1 MATPSSDSRQPT
13 ILIVEDD
20 DATRDAMARL
30 LVREGYLVLTAA
42 TGHDAVGL
50 LESGPGPVDV
60 VLLDVRLPDV
70 NGTDLCARLRE
81 SHPDLPVVICTGEA
95 EPQEAARLL
104 GLGVRRYFRKPIGTD
119 ELLATVEASLR

>member
-1 MATPSSDSRQPT
+1 MAAPASDNRQPT
-13 ILIVEDD
+13 VLIVEDD

-30 LVREGYLVLTAA
+30 LAREGYLVLTAA

-50 LESGPGPVDV
+50 LDSAAAPVDV
-60 VLLDVRLPDV
+60 LLLDVRLPDV
-70 NGTDLCARLRE
+70 NGTELCARLRE
-81 SHPDLPVVICTGEA
+81 AYPDLPVVICTGEA
-95 EPQEAARLL
+95 DPQEGAQLL